1 MNGPSKV
8 KGGLFLAGSAYAV
21 LFIAHIMAAA
31 NEWDFVFRGVAAA
44 LTVMT
49 FFTGSSIALFG
60 RIEPIHL
67 KVKAQRIGFQ
77 ISLPLS
83 IGLAYA
89 YSNQSFDAVLT
100 VLFVTITSITHG
112 IALSRLNSLAKQKV
126 D

>member
-1 MNGPSKV
+1 MSSASNV
-8 KGGLFLAGSAYAV
+8 KGSVFLAGSVYAL
-21 LFIAHIMAAA
+21 LFIAHIVAAA
-31 NEWDFVFRGVAAA
+31 NEWDSVFRGVAAT

-49 FFTGSSIALFG
+49 FFTGTSIALLG

-67 KVKAQRIGFQ
+67 KLKAQKIGFQ
-77 ISLPLS
+77 ISILLS

-100 VLFVTITSITHG
+100 LLFVTITSITHG
-112 IALSRLNSLAKQKV
+112 IALGRLNSLAKQKV

>member
-8 KGGLFLAGSAYAV
+8 KGGVFFAGSAYAL
-21 LFIAHIMAAA
+21 LFVAHIVAAA
-31 NEWDFVFRGVAAA
+31 NEWDFVFRSVAVA
-44 LTVMT
+44 LTAMT
-49 FFTGSSIALFG
+49 FFTGASVVLFG
-60 RIEPIHL
+60 RIERIDQ
-67 KVKAQRIGFQ
+67 KVKAQRIGFT
-77 ISLPLS
+77 ISLLLS

-100 VLFVTITSITHG
+100 ALFVTITSITHG